1 MCRIQEMWERLS
13 GTEDIIE
20 EMDSLVK
27 ENIKSETYE
36 AHNIQK
42 IWNTVKIQ
50 NLWITEIKEGD
61 KTRLNAQKYF
71 Q

>member
-1 MCRIQEMWERLS
+1 MRRIQEMWERLS

>member
-1 MCRIQEMWERLS
+1 MHRIQEMWERLS

-36 AHNIQK
+36 AHNIKK